1 MVAPPGSAAP
11 APSAAAAPSPAAAAE
26 PKHPHMGHHAGM
38 AGPLIMS
45 LESVEL
51 KPDQKPVVQGIE
63 SDLEKLGEKP
73 HEAGRA
79 LAADLADGV
88 AAGKLNHAK
97 TDADVRAI
105 AKAVQGIEP
114 GIQDAANRLH
124 KTLDPAQR
132 KKLVETMRARGQE
145 MHAAWGHGMHQHGM
159 AGKGAGPGKGGA
171 AGRAEGGPLGRLG
184 EELALTP
191 EQRDKLKT
199 KLEAQ
204 YRAKEAAMKDQKA
217 AAMKHMTAVGDAFEK
232 DQFDA
237 KKVGLASKAPDMA
250 KMMANQHVAF
260 VETVLGV
267 LTPEQ
272 RSKFAAHIR
281 ERADD
286 MD

>member
-1 MVAPPGSAAP
+1 MVAPPASAAP
-11 APSAAAAPSPAAAAE
+11 APSATAAQPPAAAAE
-26 PKHPHMGHHAGM
+26 PKHPHLGHHAGM
-38 AGPLIMS
+38 AGPLVMS

-51 KPDQKPVVQGIE
+51 RPDQKSVVQGIE

-73 HEAGRA
+73 KEAGRA

-88 AAGKLNHAK
+88 AAGKINHAK

-105 AKAVQGIEP
+105 AKAIEGIEP

-145 MHAAWGHGMHQHGM
+145 MHERGM
-159 AGKGAGPGKGGA
+159 ASHGAGPEKHGAGGH
-171 AGRAEGGPLGRLG
+171 AEGGPLGKLG
-184 EELALTP
+184 EVLALTP
-191 EQRDKLKT
+191 EQREKLKT

-204 YRAKEAAMKDQKA
+204 YKAKEGAMKDQKA
-217 AAMKHMTAVGDAFEK
+217 AAMKHMTAIGDAFEK

-237 KKVGLASKAPDMA
+237 KKVGLAAKAPDMA
-250 KMMANQHVAF
+250 KTMANQRIAF
-260 VETVLGV
+260 AETVLGV

-281 ERADD
+281 ERTGDGD
-286 MD
+286 